1 MSSQT
6 TVLTDIFTYDPSN
19 MIFAVPQEST
29 VNAVKYK
36 RIPISTRNPDGSVGD
51 LIIRTCE
58 VFSFGVQET
67 KSPET
72 EKVTGYSM
80 PLCLWNRNGP
90 TDEEIEWIRCFELV
104 VEKCKEH
111 LVANGKLIGRRDLE
125 MRDLRTFSPIYRK
138 RNEEGE
144 IIETRGPLLYP
155 KVILSRKNNKE
166 NILTIFYDSSTNTDL
181 NLIDIINKACTTVA
195 AIKIESIF
203 IGNGAKTLSLQIKI
217 WEADCK
223 IQQSGVKRLLLSS
236 SFTPQQ
242 SSNNSY
248 KPVSPT
254 LDEKDDDSGSIA
266 NSEDEEE
273 QQFVPKL
280 PPKIL
285 EPTTRKVAQR
295 KMKPDRPSNA
305 TSVPTFQ

>member
-36 RIPISTRNPDGSVGD
+36 RIPISTRNPDGTIGD

-67 KSPET
+67 KSLET

-111 LVANGKLIGRRDLE
+111 LVSNGKAIGRRDLE

-138 RNEEGE
+138 RNDEGE

-166 NILTIFYDSSTNTDL
+166 NILTIFYDSNSNADL
-181 NLIDIINKACTTVA
+181 NLLDIINKACTTIA

-223 IQQSGVKRLLLSS
+223 IQQSGVKRLLGASSFSS
-236 SFTPQQ
+236 SQ
-242 SSNNSY
+242 SVE
-248 KPVSPT
+248 KPTSP
-254 LDEKDDDSGSIA
+254 LLREEKESGSIA
-266 NSEDEEE
+266 NSDEDEEDKFIP
-273 QQFVPKL
+273 QL
-280 PPKIL
+280 PPKL
-285 EPTTRKVAQR
+285 ESTTRKIAQR
-295 KMKPDRPSNA
+295 KTKPDRPSNA
-305 TSVPTFQ
+305 TVATFQ